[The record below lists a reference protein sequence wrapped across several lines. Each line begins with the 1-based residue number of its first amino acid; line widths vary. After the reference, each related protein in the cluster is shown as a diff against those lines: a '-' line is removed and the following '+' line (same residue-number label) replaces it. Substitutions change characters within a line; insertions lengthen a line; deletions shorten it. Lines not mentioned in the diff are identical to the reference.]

1 MGYVLTHPR
10 MGVLTDNE
18 GWTWNPGSIEFH
30 VKNGPRRIWGTASSA
45 STYLPEI
52 EREGCEI
59 RADYN
64 PSEVLHHWDGR
75 RWKAGSRRDGGGHL
89 PSGSVPPDVL
99 NHRVD
104 EAMRYLE
111 GIVEDLEY
119 HVPGEDRATRL
130 GRARIQLSSKLRD
143 RLAREWV

>member
-1 MGYVLTHPR
+1 MSYVLTHPR
-10 MGVLTDNE
+10 KGVLTEND
-18 GWTWNPGSIEFH
+18 WTWAPHNTVFH
-30 VKNGPRRIWGTASSA
+30 IKNGPRKIWGSAGSA
-45 STYLPEI
+45 STYLPEE

-59 RADYN
+59 RAEYN
-64 PSEVLHHWDGR
+64 PEAVLHHWNGR
-75 RWKAGSRRDGGGHL
+75 IWRTGPRCDDWGHL
-89 PSGSVPPDVL
+89 PGGNVPPDVL

-119 HVPGEDRATRL
+119 HVPGDDRATRL
-130 GRARIQLSSKLRD
+130 GRARIQLGEKLRN